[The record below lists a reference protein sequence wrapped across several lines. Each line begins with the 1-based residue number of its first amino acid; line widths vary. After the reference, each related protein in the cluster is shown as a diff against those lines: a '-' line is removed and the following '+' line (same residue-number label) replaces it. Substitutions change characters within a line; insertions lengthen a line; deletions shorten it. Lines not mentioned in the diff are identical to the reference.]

1 MILVDTSVWIDHLH
15 RSEPMLVTLLG
26 RSLVGQHPM
35 VVGELALGTLK
46 DRTDL
51 VGSLAGI
58 PSLEVASHDEVL
70 VLVEERRLWGK
81 GPSLVDA
88 HLIASVLLTSGA
100 RLWTRDKRLRA
111 VADDLRLAYSA
122 EKS

>member
-1 MILVDTSVWIDHLH
+1 
-15 RSEPMLVTLLG
+15 MLVTLLS

-51 VGSLAGI
+51 LGSLAGI

-81 GPSLVDA
+81 GLSLVDA

-100 RLWTRDKRLRA
+100 TLWTRDNRLRA
-111 VADDLRLAYSA
+111 VADDLGLTYPAG
-122 EKS
+122 KF

>member
-15 RSEPMLVTLLG
+15 RSEPMLVTLLS

-51 VGSLAGI
+51 LGSLAGI

-81 GPSLVDA
+81 GLSLVDA

-100 RLWTRDKRLRA
+100 TLWTRDNRLRA
-111 VADDLRLAYSA
+111 VADDLGLTYPAG
-122 EKS
+122 KF

>member
-26 RSLVGQHPM
+26 RSLVGKHPM
-35 VVGELALGTLK
+35 VVGELALGTVR
-46 DRTDL
+46 DRTHL
-51 VGSLAGI
+51 LGYLAGI

-81 GPSLVDA
+81 GLSLVDA

-100 RLWTRDKRLRA
+100 TLWTRDKQLRV
-111 VADDLRLAYSA
+111 VADDLGLTYSA
-122 EKS
+122 EKF